1 MIDLMQFVAENSQLI
16 LLVIS
21 ILFAL
26 VAKYFASQA
35 SALGE
40 ALRALTDLSQ
50 SYLDAVKDG
59 VLSKEELDVLVSKI
73 EEAKKAIQAV
83 IDAFSQPKTIV
94 EKLSMVVFGARDER
108 MQLARIQ
115 YGVAVQTMKW
125 KKK

>member
-1 MIDLMQFVAENSQLI
+1 MQFVAENSQLI

-21 ILFAL
+21 IIFAL

-35 SALGE
+35 SALAE
-40 ALRALTDLSQ
+40 ALRALTELSQ
-50 SYLDAVKDG
+50 TYLDAVKDG

-83 IDAFSQPKTIV
+83 IDTFSQPKTV
-94 EKLSMVVFGARDER
+94 VQKLSMVVFGARDER
-108 MQLARIQ
+108 MQLASIK
-115 YGVAVQTMKW
+115 YGTVTQMTKW

>member
-1 MIDLMQFVAENSQLI
+1 MDLMQIIAENSELI
-16 LLVIS
+16 LLVVS

-40 ALRALTDLSQ
+40 ALHALTELSQ
-50 SYLDAVKDG
+50 TYLDAIKDG

-94 EKLSMVVFGARDER
+94 QKLSMVVFGARDER
-108 MQLARIQ
+108 MQLASIR
-115 YGVAVQTMKW
+115 YGTAVQTMKW